1 MSHNQPKLPAITV
14 SHKKISKTSQ
24 PSKPTILISHHNL
37 VGNMRGAV
45 ERLRPHNSTLF
56 RLGCLLYTLQCTVQT
71 TMKSGIFAYL
81 CMCVFVCL
89 CIWTFVKLFILCCNV
104 FAVHATFG
112 PLLLGGS
119 RQWNQEV
126 LCLPSLP
133 LCLSASLHCL
143 LYNLSAKQW
152 RRGMQCC
159 RGRSAEKMA
168 PPSPSLLLLLLYLE
182 ASSASH

>member
-1 MSHNQPKLPAITV
+1 
-14 SHKKISKTSQ
+14 
-24 PSKPTILISHHNL
+24 
-37 VGNMRGAV
+37 MRGAV

-133 LCLSASLHCL
+133 PLPLCTASRTTSVQSSGDEECSAAVGEVQRKWPHPV
-143 LYNLSAKQW
+143 
-152 RRGMQCC
+152 
-159 RGRSAEKMA
+159 
-168 PPSPSLLLLLLYLE
+168 PPSSSSYYTWRPLLPVTDLNHQILGPSFLFLTADLYTGRYL
-182 ASSASH
+182 STTLSLIS